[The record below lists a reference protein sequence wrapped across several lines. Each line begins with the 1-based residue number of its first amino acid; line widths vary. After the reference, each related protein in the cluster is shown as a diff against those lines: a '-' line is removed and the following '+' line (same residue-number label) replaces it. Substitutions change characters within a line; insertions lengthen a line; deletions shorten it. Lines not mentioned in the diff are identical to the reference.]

1 MSIPLKVSYS
11 TPVKLWDA
19 CQGKLQRQMVLG
31 DMVNSDDFRFFPS
44 FLFQQQTEF
53 IDFSY
58 VSEKKYICEVKV
70 KQSIP

>member
-1 MSIPLKVSYS
+1 
-11 TPVKLWDA
+11 
-19 CQGKLQRQMVLG
+19 MVLG

-44 FLFQQQTEF
+44 FLFQQWTEF

-58 VSEKKYICEVKV
+58 VLEKKYICEVKV

>member
-1 MSIPLKVSYS
+1 
-11 TPVKLWDA
+11 
-19 CQGKLQRQMVLG
+19 MVLG
-31 DMVNSDDFRFFPS
+31 DMVNSDDFMFFPS